1 MTGRISGL
9 NHLAPEAVLEIHPED
24 AAALGV
30 RIGNRVT
37 VSSRRGSV
45 VARAR
50 VTERTPS
57 GSVFLP
63 FHYAEAAANLL
74 TNAALDP
81 ASRIPEYK
89 VCAVRATPAD

>member
-45 VARAR
+45 VARGR

-57 GSVFLP
+57 GSVFLS

-74 TNAALDP
+74 THAALDP
-81 ASRIPEYK
+81 SSRIPEYK
-89 VCAVRATPAD
+89 VCAVRVTPAD